1 LDMSLLKFI
10 SFAALI
16 TWQFSTTAT
25 APLDD
30 IEERRMIQDVLK
42 KMDDQLNAPSF
53 TLLLKVLEKSQSGQT
68 TTYTVEASSTDCIY
82 DKKNIK
88 TGSDVAEKCSAIFPV
103 KKCTVSITDKSV
115 EKGTAQCKEIDL
127 STEHFEPLNMLRD
140 FPRKNV
146 MARLRFIL
154 EETAEDNGYD
164 VYRKIKSVDS
174 VSQSGK
180 VTKVQLTVTDT
191 NCPVEGKNAYEGN
204 SVERDCQ
211 DMKKPYKCTILYVD
225 SNGNSAKVDCAETVV
240 NVEEEIDE
248 KSRVQNVL
256 KNTDDQTNAESYTKL
271 LKILYKIKSGA
282 TTLYEIEA
290 SKSECTFGQRSSITG
305 YTVLHNCPERF
316 PVMTCTVTITDK
328 SMETGSVE
336 CEEIDLSRAYFTR
349 ITPPYDYLMREIK
362 NKAESILFEIDS
374 EKESGVYK
382 KLISIDAALKFG
394 SVKKIQL
401 TAADTDCKVAGENAY
416 TGDDVAD
423 DCNELSALHQ
433 CTILYV
439 DSPYAALLSCAQA
452 A

>member
-1 LDMSLLKFI
+1 MSLLKFI
-10 SFAALI
+10 SFTALI
-16 TWQFSTTAT
+16 TWQFSTTAS

-42 KMDDQLNAPSF
+42 KMDDQLSAPSY

-82 DKKNIK
+82 NKKHII
-88 TGSDVAEKCSAIFPV
+88 TGSDVEEKCSATFPV
-103 KKCTVSITDKSV
+103 KKCTVTITDKSV

-127 STEHFEPLNMLRD
+127 STEHFEPLNMLGD
-140 FPRKNV
+140 YPRKDV

-164 VYRKIKSVDS
+164 VHRKIKSVDS

-191 NCPVEGKNAYEGN
+191 NCPVEGKNAYEGI

-248 KSRVQNVL
+248 ESRVQNVL

-271 LKILYKIKSGA
+271 LKILYKIKSGT

-305 YTVLHNCPERF
+305 YAVLHDCPERF

-336 CEEIDLSRAYFTR
+336 CEEIDLSRAYFAP

-416 TGDDVAD
+416 TGVDVAD
-423 DCNELSALHQ
+423 DCHELSALHQ

>member
-10 SFAALI
+10 SFTALI
-16 TWQFSTTAT
+16 TWQFSTAAT
-25 APLDD
+25 APLVD
-30 IEERRMIQDVLK
+30 IEERRIIQDVLK
-42 KMDDQLNAPSF
+42 KMDDQLNAPTY
-53 TLLLKVLEKSQSGQT
+53 TLLLEVLEKSQSGQA
-68 TTYTVEASSTDCIY
+68 TTYTVEASSTECLY
-82 DKKNIK
+82 DKKYID
-88 TGSDVAEKCSAIFPV
+88 TGSDVAEKCSARFPV
-103 KKCTVSITDKSV
+103 KKCIVTITDKSV

-127 STEHFEPLNMLRD
+127 STEHFEPLNMLREY
-140 FPRKNV
+140 PRKEV

-191 NCPVEGKNAYEGN
+191 NCPVEGKNAYEGS
-204 SVERDCQ
+204 SVERDCH
-211 DMKKPYKCTILYVD
+211 DMKKPYRCTILYVD

-240 NVEEEIDE
+240 DVEEEIDE
-248 KSRVQNVL
+248 ESRVQNVL

-316 PVMTCTVTITDK
+316 PVMTCRVTITDK

-336 CEEIDLSRAYFTR
+336 CEEVEQPFYF
-349 ITPPYDYLMREIK
+349 
-362 NKAESILFEIDS
+362 
-374 EKESGVYK
+374 
-382 KLISIDAALKFG
+382 
-394 SVKKIQL
+394 KIFL
-401 TAADTDCKVAGENAY
+401 TFYYCCY
-416 TGDDVAD
+416 
-423 DCNELSALHQ
+423 
-433 CTILYV
+433 
-439 DSPYAALLSCAQA
+439 
-452 A
+452 